1 MGCEVACRRTVL
13 CSAVLCSM
21 EGAPVWVEGGRRL
34 LRRGGEHGSAT
45 GAQSSVVVHERQY
58 VLQTRG
64 ERVSVL
70 DVIPFDH
77 C

>member
-1 MGCEVACRRTVL
+1 M
-13 CSAVLCSM
+13 
-21 EGAPVWVEGGRRL
+21 
-34 LRRGGEHGSAT
+34 RRGGEHGSAT
-45 GAQSSVVVHERQY
+45 GAQSSVVIHERQY